1 MSYKALYRR
10 FRPKVFEEVAGQN
23 QVTTILKN
31 QIKSSNIAHA
41 YLFIGTRGTGKTST
55 AKIFARAV
63 NCTNSE
69 DANPCNSCEIC
80 EGILT
85 ENIMDVIEID
95 AASNN
100 KVDNAREIIEN
111 VKYAPSK
118 GKYKI
123 YIIDEVHMLST
134 GAFNA
139 LLKTLEEPP
148 SYVIFI
154 LATTEPQKIPAT
166 ILSRCQRFDFKP
178 VKIKDI
184 IDRLSFICKELN
196 INYEE
201 EALRSIAIN
210 SEGALRDALSI
221 LEQCISSDND
231 ILTYD
236 NVVSILG
243 MVNYKFIFNI
253 VDKIGK
259 QDASGVL
266 ILINDMIMEGK
277 DPGRLIKDLIN
288 HFRNI
293 LLVKMNVEVDE
304 ILSLPDER
312 RNLLKEQGNLFTI
325 NQISSFIYNLSDIE
339 SKLKDSAQPRA
350 LIEITI
356 VSLCK
361 KELDKSIDSLMER
374 VKELEKVIS
383 SGQIKVQRSDFRSS
397 PKNNF
402 EGNSIHYTNNNLKDN
417 KSITNK
423 IPNQEI
429 LKPEHPEQSEQ
440 EKNITSSSPLDF
452 DIIKNKWQDILE
464 EMRREKKAQVQALL
478 KEGNVF
484 ELSGNNLVI
493 SFKEGFGFHREA
505 LDKEKTKEYVT
516 SIIHRITGQSVN
528 INLIMEDQIMEKN
541 DIKEEKDIEEVL
553 KEKLPK
559 DISEII
565 EIIDE

>member
-10 FRPKVFEEVAGQN
+10 FRPNIFEDVAGQE

-31 QIKSSNIAHA
+31 QIKSCNIAHA

-63 NCTNSE
+63 NCINPE
-69 DANPCNSCEIC
+69 DANPCNNCEVC

-184 IDRLSFICKELN
+184 ISRLSFICKELN
-196 INYEE
+196 VDYEE
-201 EALRSIAIN
+201 EALRLIAIN

-221 LEQCISSDND
+221 LEQCVSFTDNT
-231 ILTYD
+231 LTYD

-243 MVNYKFIFNI
+243 MVNYEFIFNI
-253 VDKIGK
+253 VHKIAK
-259 QDASGVL
+259 QDTSTVL
-266 ILINDMIMEGK
+266 TLINEMIMEGK
-277 DPGRLIKDLIN
+277 DPGRLIKDLIS
-288 HFRNI
+288 HFRTL

-312 RNLLKEQGNLFTI
+312 KNLLKEQADLFSI
-325 NQISSFIYNLSDIE
+325 NQISSFIYNLSDVE
-339 SKLKDSAQPRA
+339 SKLKNSAQPRA
-350 LIEITI
+350 LIEIAI

-361 KELDKSIDSLMER
+361 KESDNSLEGLIER
-374 VKELEKVIS
+374 VKELENIIA
-383 SGQIKVQRSDFRSS
+383 SGEIKSQRSSTKS
-397 PKNNF
+397 LPKNNF
-402 EGNSIHYTNNNLKDN
+402 QN
-417 KSITNK
+417 KSVPSSNNKTANKNTVAAESTNK
-423 IPNQEI
+423 ENI
-429 LKPEHPEQSEQ
+429 
-440 EKNITSSSPLDF
+440 EKQKQVEKTITSSSPLDLN
-452 DIIKNKWQDILE
+452 IIKGKWQDILE
-464 EMRREKKAQVQALL
+464 EMRKEKKAQIQALL
-478 KEGNVF
+478 KEGEVF
-484 ELSGNNLVI
+484 ELKGNALVI

-505 LDKEKTKEYVT
+505 LDKEKTKEYIST
-516 SIIHRITGQSVN
+516 IIHRITGQAVDLSFV
-528 INLIMEDQIMEKN
+528 MESSLTMEN
-541 DIKEEKDIEEVL
+541 EEEKKDPEEIL
-553 KEKLPK
+553 KETLPK
-559 DISEII
+559 DINDII